1 MREEEKRLRQVI
13 AIQRGTIEQLEKD
26 RDFWAEGDQWE
37 EERRLREVIREMREG
52 AALLL
57 ADRNFWA
64 ETAAYYKRELG
75 TVLRRGPAA
84 ATTGTGPEALG
95 NSTSD

>member
-1 MREEEKRLRQVI
+1 MNK
-13 AIQRGTIEQLEKD
+13 
-26 RDFWAEGDQWE
+26 
-37 EERRLREVIREMREG
+37 EERRLHEVIREMREG

-57 ADRNFWA
+57 ADRDFWA
-64 ETAAYYKRELG
+64 ETAAMYKRERDAA
-75 TVLRRGPAA
+75 LRRGPAA